1 MKTNSY
7 SGLASF
13 RETIAVLPRIA
24 PPRFVGIDIGAD
36 TVKLVELRRD
46 ADGLRIERTEILE
59 HAKNPGPVLQTALQ
73 EWDWPD
79 AAGAAVSGRFSSQIN
94 LRRIPAKQA
103 QLRGYQFL
111 FGDEPATI
119 VNIGSHGFTVLE
131 VRGNG
136 LTVFREN
143 SRCSQGTGNFL
154 RQLVERFSLTVEE
167 ASALCADVPNPAPLS
182 GRCPVIL
189 KTDMTHLANKG
200 EDRARILAGL
210 FDAVCENVLV
220 LVKPGASPA
229 RVLLT
234 GGVSRSPRVRRV
246 FGELLAKQNMSL
258 IAADEEKSLCLEAI
272 GCALIASETPVKNF
286 KGRTNGRQVLDCGS
300 PLPLLNRA
308 RFNEQRQRA
317 GALQDANAP
326 AQTPLDFK
334 PSRLPPLEELL
345 LPPRELKLERL
356 PALADAQ
363 DKVRRMPAQPWAVV
377 NGEFRRLVIGFD
389 IGSTGS
395 KLVAMDAATRET
407 VWDGYRQTLGDP
419 VRAAQEL
426 LRRFTESPA
435 AKYPVVAFGATG
447 SGREITGS
455 LLNSCYG
462 KDAVFVVNEIVA
474 HATGALHYDSRV
486 DTIFEIGGQDAKYI
500 RLAEGRIIDCAMNEA
515 CSAGTGSFIEEQGRK
530 FNGIGDVRQLGRAA
544 MAAPCGV
551 SLGQHCSVFMAEVI
565 DEAVSAGVEQPAII
579 SGLYDSIIKN
589 YLNRVKGNRSV
600 GKVIFCQ
607 GMPFSADALATA
619 VARQTGSQ
627 VVVPPNPGTVG
638 ALGIALLAA
647 RELDAVK
654 LAPLD
659 LARFLDAKI
668 EQKDTFVCGSSR
680 GCGGAGNHC
689 RIERLRTLVNSQR
702 SNFTWGGCCSLHD
715 KGTRKKKLP
724 DLAPD
729 PFREREELVQKLI
742 SPFAVKTPL
751 TRPSDTLSPSD
762 GERDGVRILP
772 KGISRYEPLNRDTIP
787 GSAGVSPASS
797 GLQFPTGRRDAGA
810 PRRSIGRGAS
820 TQKPIIALSDE
831 FMLKGLFPFF
841 ASFFHHAGFDL
852 EILTGAGPDLLKRGI
867 QLANAPFC
875 APMQLYHGVV
885 EKLAGSGA
893 DWLFVP
899 MLRSTP
905 RAAGQRWSVVCPI
918 AQGSPKLLASALRLG
933 APASRR
939 RAAINQ
945 KLAGATP
952 ALPESPRLLSPIIDC
967 AEGNLESKE
976 FLAGCERLAKE
987 LKLSDA
993 TWREAWRAGV
1003 AVQRQFD
1010 AGCREI
1016 GRRALEF
1023 CRAQN
1028 IVPVVVL
1035 GRAYTIYNK
1044 VLNSNV
1050 PAILREQGAIG
1061 IPLDCYPLDA
1071 CIPVF
1076 ADMYWGYGQNILRAA
1091 HQVRRAAGVYALYCS
1106 NYSCGPDSFNLHFAA
1121 YVMEGKPFAV
1131 IETDGH
1137 SGDAG
1142 TRTRVEAFLHCVEED
1157 RVATGSAGVPPAGS
1171 FAPVSVGRRD
1181 AGAPRLA
1188 ANLNDFESAQFSGL
1202 QLRDLHK
1209 NNGATEHLLVPYI
1222 GPASEAVA
1230 KVFQGLGLSAE
1241 SLPAPDVESLRLG
1254 RRHTSGKECL
1264 PMPLTLGS
1272 LLQRLARAKDGER
1285 FALLMPSTNGP
1296 CRFGVYNL
1304 LNNIVLE
1311 RLGWRDRVRIWSPK
1325 DSGYFDNMPAGT
1337 EMLIFAGIAASDFLL
1352 QAKLDVRPV
1361 ERAPGQAEAIYERCR
1376 SELLTRLESAARGNL
1391 ALGPALW
1398 QVAGGRLFGV
1408 RELLAR
1414 AGAEFAAMRGPGELP
1429 LVELAGEIYVRAVEF
1444 SNNFLI
1450 EKLEARGLRVHLA
1463 PKTEW
1468 LNYCGYNQ
1476 CREPGG
1482 NRLASHFSEL
1492 VKKRI
1497 ESSAFAAIAPQLG
1510 WTPPPSTAETLA
1522 TASPYVSDALNGEAV
1537 LTVGAPLH
1545 EWRHRQIDAVVNVGP
1560 LECMPTKIAEAQFHH
1575 VAEREGLLSLTLPF
1589 NGDPVSAAA
1598 LDNFAF
1604 EVLARFQQRKNGGL
1618 RFDHELAAVQSAGRC
1633 AGIEPADVRRNFIN

>member
-1 MKTNSY
+1 M
-7 SGLASF
+7 A
-13 RETIAVLPRIA
+13 
-24 PPRFVGIDIGAD
+24 
-36 TVKLVELRRD
+36 
-46 ADGLRIERTEILE
+46 
-59 HAKNPGPVLQTALQ
+59 
-73 EWDWPD
+73 
-79 AAGAAVSGRFSSQIN
+79 
-94 LRRIPAKQA
+94 
-103 QLRGYQFL
+103 
-111 FGDEPATI
+111 
-119 VNIGSHGFTVLE
+119 
-131 VRGNG
+131 
-136 LTVFREN
+136 
-143 SRCSQGTGNFL
+143 
-154 RQLVERFSLTVEE
+154 
-167 ASALCADVPNPAPLS
+167 
-182 GRCPVIL
+182 
-189 KTDMTHLANKG
+189 
-200 EDRARILAGL
+200 
-210 FDAVCENVLV
+210 
-220 LVKPGASPA
+220 
-229 RVLLT
+229 
-234 GGVSRSPRVRRV
+234 
-246 FGELLAKQNMSL
+246 
-258 IAADEEKSLCLEAI
+258 EKI
-272 GCALIASETPVKNF
+272 
-286 KGRTNGRQVLDCGS
+286 
-300 PLPLLNRA
+300 
-308 RFNEQRQRA
+308 
-317 GALQDANAP
+317 
-326 AQTPLDFK
+326 
-334 PSRLPPLEELL
+334 RLPTLKKLL

-356 PALADAQ
+356 PALADAL

-377 NGEFRRLVIGFD
+377 NGVFRRLVVGFD

-395 KLVAMDAATRET
+395 KLVAMDLSTRET

-419 VRAAQEL
+419 VRAAQDL
-426 LRRFTESPA
+426 LRRFAGSPA

-515 CSAGTGSFIEEQGRK
+515 CSAGTGSFIKEQGRK
-530 FNGIGDVRQLGRAA
+530 FNGIGDVRQLGQAA

-607 GMPFSADALATA
+607 GMPFAADALATA

-647 RELDAVK
+647 RELDAAK

-659 LARFLDAKI
+659 LARFLDAKV
-668 EQKDTFVCGSSR
+668 EQKDTFVCGSNR

-702 SNFTWGGCCSLHD
+702 SNFTWGGGCSLHD

-742 SPFAVKTPL
+742 APFRNAEHPL
-751 TRPSDTLSPSD
+751 GPDAQNANAPSRCSVL
-762 GERDGVRILP
+762 
-772 KGISRYEPLNRDTIP
+772 
-787 GSAGVSPASS
+787 
-797 GLQFPTGRRDAGA
+797 
-810 PRRSIGRGAS
+810 RSEEKHATS
-820 TQKPIIALSDE
+820 QKQRIALSDE

-841 ASFFHHAGFDL
+841 AAFFHHAGFDL

-875 APMQLYHGVV
+875 APMQLFHGVA
-885 EKLAGSGA
+885 ERLGGTTA

-905 RAAGQRWSVVCPI
+905 LAAGQRWSAVCPI
-918 AQGSPKLLASALRLG
+918 AQGSPKLLTSVLQNHNGHSMASEARSADSHVRVNPLLD
-933 APASRR
+933 SRTR
-939 RAAINQ
+939 GHGCPRS
-945 KLAGATP
+945 
-952 ALPESPRLLSPIIDC
+952 ESPRFLSPIIDC
-967 AEGNLESKE
+967 AEGDLESKD

-993 TWREAWRAGV
+993 RWREAWRAGV

-1010 AGCREI
+1010 DGCREI
-1016 GRRALEF
+1016 GRRAVEF

-1028 IVPVVVL
+1028 IVSVVVL

-1071 CIPVF
+1071 GIPVF

-1091 HQVRRAAGVYALYCS
+1091 HQVRRAPGVYALYCS

-1157 RVATGSAGVPPAGS
+1157 RRGSCRKTV
-1171 FAPVSVGRRD
+1171 
-1181 AGAPRLA
+1181 
-1188 ANLNDFESAQFSGL
+1188 LNDFESVQFSGL

-1209 NNGATEHLLVPYI
+1209 RNGASERLLVPYI

-1230 KVFQGLGLSAE
+1230 TVFKGLGLAAE
-1241 SLPAPDVESLRLG
+1241 SLPAPDAESLRLG
-1254 RRHTSGKECL
+1254 RRYTSGKECL

-1272 LLQRLARAKDGER
+1272 LLQRLERAKDGER
-1285 FALLMPSTNGP
+1285 FAYLMPSTNGP

-1311 RLGWRDRVRIWSPK
+1311 RLGWSDRVRIWSPK

-1337 EMLIFAGIAASDFLL
+1337 EMLVFAGIAASDMLL

-1361 ERAPGQAEAIYERCR
+1361 ERVAGQAEGIYQRYR
-1376 SELLTRLESAARGNL
+1376 HELHAQLESAARGNL
-1391 ALGPALW
+1391 TLGPALW
-1398 QVAGGRLFGV
+1398 QVAGGHLFGV

-1414 AGAEFAAMRGPGELP
+1414 AGTEFAAMRGPGELP

-1444 SNNFLI
+1444 SNDFLI

-1476 CREPGG
+1476 RRNPGR
-1482 NRLASHFSEL
+1482 NRLADGFSEL
-1492 VKKRI
+1492 VRRRI
-1497 ESSAFAAIAPQLG
+1497 ESLAFVAIAPHLG

-1522 TASPYVSDALNGEAV
+1522 AAGPYVSDALNGEAV

-1545 EWRHRQIDAVVNVGP
+1545 EWHHRQIDATVNVGP
-1560 LECMPTKIAEAQFHH
+1560 LECMPTKIAEAQLHH
-1575 VAEREGLLSLTLPF
+1575 IAEREGLLSLTLPF
-1589 NGDPVSAAA
+1589 NGDPVNAAA

-1604 EVLARFQQRKNGGL
+1604 EVHARFQSRKNT
-1618 RFDHELAAVQSAGRC
+1618 
-1633 AGIEPADVRRNFIN
+1633 VRRTDCRLQFAPTK

>member
-1 MKTNSY
+1 MKTNGH
-7 SGLASF
+7 SGLTSF
-13 RETIAVLPRIA
+13 RETIAFLPRIA
-24 PPRFVGIDIGAD
+24 PSRFVGIDVGAE
-36 TVKLVELRRD
+36 TVKLVELLRD
-46 ADGLRIERTEILE
+46 GNGLRIERIEILE
-59 HAKNPGPVLQTALQ
+59 HGKTPGPVLREMLCH
-73 EWDWPD
+73 WDWPD
-79 AAGAAVSGRFSSQIN
+79 VAGAAASGRFSSQIN
-94 LRRIPAKQA
+94 LPRVPTKQA
-103 QLRGYQFL
+103 QLRGYRFL

-119 VNIGSHGFTVLE
+119 INIGSHGFTVLE

-154 RQLVERFSLTVEE
+154 RQLVERFSLTVAE
-167 ASALCADVPNPAPLS
+167 ASAMCADVPNPAPLS

-220 LVKPGASPA
+220 LVKPGVSPA

-246 FGELLAKQNMSL
+246 FGELVAKQNMSL
-258 IAADEEKSLCLEAI
+258 IVADEEKSLCVEAL
-272 GCALIASETPVKNF
+272 GCALIASENTTEF
-286 KGRTNGRQVLDCGS
+286 SKGRPIRREVLDCGS
-300 PLPLLNRA
+300 PLPLLDRT
-308 RFNEQRQRA
+308 RVNEKRQRA
-317 GALQDANAP
+317 GAFQDTDAP
-326 AQTPLDFK
+326 ALVPFDFK
-334 PSRLPPLEELL
+334 PSGLPSLEELL

-356 PALADAQ
+356 PALADAL

-377 NGEFRRLVIGFD
+377 NGEFRRLVVGFD

-395 KLVAMDAATRET
+395 KLVAMDVATGET
-407 VWDGYRQTLGDP
+407 IWDDYCQTLGNP
-419 VRAAQEL
+419 VGAAQNL

-462 KDAVFVVNEIVA
+462 KDAVFIVNEIVA

-530 FNGIGDVRQLGRAA
+530 FNGIGDVRQLGQAA

-565 DEAVSAGVEQPAII
+565 DEAVSAGVEQSAII

-607 GMPFSADALATA
+607 GMPFAADALATA

-647 RELDAVK
+647 RELDAARLV
-654 LAPLD
+654 PLD
-659 LARFLDAKI
+659 LARFLDAKV
-668 EQKDTFVCGSSR
+668 EQKDTFVCGSNR

-702 SNFTWGGCCSLHD
+702 SNFTWGGGCSLHD

-729 PFREREELVQKLI
+729 PFREREELTQKLI
-742 SPFAVKTPL
+742 APFTVKCGQP
-751 TRPSDTLSPSD
+751 
-762 GERDGVRILP
+762 
-772 KGISRYEPLNRDTIP
+772 
-787 GSAGVSPASS
+787 
-797 GLQFPTGRRDAGA
+797 Q
-810 PRRSIGRGAS
+810 
-820 TQKPIIALSDE
+820 IALSDE

-841 ASFFHHAGFDL
+841 AAFFHHAGFDL

-875 APMQLYHGVV
+875 APMQLFHGVA
-885 EKLAGSGA
+885 ERLAGTTA

-905 RAAGQRWSVVCPI
+905 RAVGQRWSAVCPI
-918 AQGSPKLLASALRLG
+918 AQGSSKLLECVLQCNGRDALQRVRDDQQVVPTKG
-933 APASRR
+933 RR
-939 RAAINQ
+939 
-945 KLAGATP
+945 TP
-952 ALPESPRLLSPIIDC
+952 RILSPCVDC
-967 AEGNLESKE
+967 AEGDLESKD
-976 FLAGCERLAKE
+976 FLASCERLAKE

-993 TWREAWRAGV
+993 KWREAWRVGV

-1010 AGCREI
+1010 SGCREI
-1016 GRRALEF
+1016 GQRALEF

-1061 IPLDCYPLDA
+1061 IPLDCYPLEA
-1071 CIPVF
+1071 GIPVF

-1091 HQVRRAAGVYALYCS
+1091 HQVRRAPGVYALYCS

-1157 RVATGSAGVPPAGS
+1157 RRGP
-1171 FAPVSVGRRD
+1171 RRETV
-1181 AGAPRLA
+1181 
-1188 ANLNDFESAQFSGL
+1188 LNDFESMQFSGL
-1202 QLRDLHK
+1202 HLRDLQQR
-1209 NNGATEHLLVPYI
+1209 NGASERLLVPYI

-1230 KVFQGLGLSAE
+1230 TVFKGLGLAAE
-1241 SLPAPDVESLRLG
+1241 SLPAPDAESLKLG
-1254 RRHTSGKECL
+1254 RRYTSGKECL

-1285 FALLMPSTNGP
+1285 FAYLMPSTNGP

-1304 LNNIVLE
+1304 LNNIVLG

-1337 EMLIFAGIAASDFLL
+1337 EMLIFAGIAASDLLL

-1361 ERAPGQAEAIYERCR
+1361 ERVAGQAEVIYQRYR
-1376 SELLTRLESAARGNL
+1376 HELHTQLESAARGNL
-1391 ALGPALW
+1391 TLGPALW
-1398 QVAGGRLFGV
+1398 QVAGGHLFGV

-1414 AGAEFAAMRGPGELP
+1414 AGTEFAAMRGPGELP

-1444 SNNFLI
+1444 SNDFLI

-1476 CREPGG
+1476 RREPSR
-1482 NRLASHFSEL
+1482 NRFADGFSDL
-1492 VKKRI
+1492 VRRRI
-1497 ESSAFAAIAPQLG
+1497 ESLAFVAIAPHLG

-1522 TASPYVSDALNGEAV
+1522 AASPYVSDALNGEAV

-1545 EWRHRQIDAVVNVGP
+1545 EWRHRQIDAAVNVGP
-1560 LECMPTKIAEAQFHH
+1560 LECMPTKIAEAQLHH
-1575 VAEREGLLSLTLPF
+1575 IAEREGLLSLTLPF

-1604 EVLARFQQRKNGGL
+1604 EVQARFQRRKNGK
-1618 RFDHELAAVQSAGRC
+1618 RRIDHELAAVKSASRF
-1633 AGIEPADVRRNFIN
+1633 AFIEPANT